1 MLTFPP
7 RSVVYF
13 ERATG
18 KKLPKTYSELIEIK
32 LLQEFANEN
41 KILFINPKNRL
52 INYVNN
58 LESNFDVKALP
69 YLEID
74 AHLSNIGHELIAE
87 EILKIVKK

>member
-1 MLTFPP
+1 MCP
-7 RSVVYF
+7 VIVCIW
-13 ERATG
+13 
-18 KKLPKTYSELIEIK
+18 KKLPKIYSELIEIK
-32 LLQEFANEN
+32 LLQEFADEN

-74 AHLSNIGHELIAE
+74 AHLSDVGHDIIAE
-87 EILKIVKK
+87 EIIEIVNK

>member
-1 MLTFPP
+1 M
-7 RSVVYF
+7 
-13 ERATG
+13 
-18 KKLPKTYSELIEIK
+18 IEIK
-32 LLQEFANEN
+32 LLQEFADEN

-74 AHLSNIGHELIAE
+74 AHLSDVGHDIIAE
-87 EILKIVKK
+87 EIIEIVNK